1 MVFCNTLDSCRATEH
16 FLRERGLPTLC
27 YHGDVPL
34 DGRREAIT
42 QFTAE
47 TPGAE
52 GQPLLVCTDLAA
64 RCADFTSCWRTNGN
78 DECGMDPASPRC
90 HPHCGKH
97 AELLILLHVQLR
109 SCQACLCF
117 VCLSLS
123 VTLIGFDGLQC
134 HSCLSECR
142 GLDMPGRVDHV
153 VNFDFPMNPVD
164 YIHRTGRT
172 ARAGASGRITS
183 IVTKRDAVLA
193 GRIEQALA
201 GDQPL
206 DELSASREVLPP
218 NMR

>member
-1 MVFCNTLDSCRATEH
+1 M
-16 FLRERGLPTLC
+16 
-27 YHGDVPL
+27 
-34 DGRREAIT
+34 
-42 QFTAE
+42 
-47 TPGAE
+47 
-52 GQPLLVCTDLAA
+52 
-64 RCADFTSCWRTNGN
+64 
-78 DECGMDPASPRC
+78 
-90 HPHCGKH
+90 
-97 AELLILLHVQLR
+97 
-109 SCQACLCF
+109 
-117 VCLSLS
+117 
-123 VTLIGFDGLQC
+123 
-134 HSCLSECR
+134 
-142 GLDMPGRVDHV
+142 